1 MGIIGW
7 ILLGLGAGALAKL
20 ILPGDEPGGIIVTTF
35 IGIVGALVGGAI
47 ARALG
52 FGDPIA
58 DFFDLSTWA
67 GAIAGS
73 IVLLL
78 LYQLVAGS
86 LGNGHRRRTT

>member
-20 ILPGDEPGGIIVTTF
+20 IVPGDEPGGIFLTMLT
-35 IGIVGALVGGAI
+35 GIAGALMGGAI

-52 FGDPIA
+52 YGAPIG

-67 GAIAGS
+67 GAIGGS

-78 LYQLVAGS
+78 LFRVVAVS
-86 LGNGHRRRTT
+86 LGTGTRVP